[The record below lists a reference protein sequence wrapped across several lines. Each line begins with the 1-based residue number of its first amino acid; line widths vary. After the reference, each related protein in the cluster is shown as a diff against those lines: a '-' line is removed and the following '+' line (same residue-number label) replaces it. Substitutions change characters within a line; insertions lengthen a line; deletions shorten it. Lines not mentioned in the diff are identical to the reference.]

1 MLKFIKTFAKN
12 LRSPTIARPWFA
24 TFVGLVAGVAILAF
38 FVTNRK
44 TPQRSESAH
53 APVAVKVIEAAAL
66 PFSIEARGHGVVQPA
81 ESWKAVAN
89 VAGRVV
95 ERHAKL
101 EGGSI
106 LRQGERLLRI
116 DPSRYELAVAEARS
130 ELTMLAA
137 EGPQLDTEESNAK
150 RLLEL
155 ERESLAVAERE
166 LLRIEGLAESGSV
179 SSARLDEERRA
190 ILKQR
195 QSVAS
200 LENTLALLP
209 ARRELLEA
217 QHQRAETRLAQAKRD
232 LEDTRFVAPYDLRL
246 AKVSVDLHQFVNVG
260 QPIFEAD
267 NLNAAEIEAHI
278 PVSMMRRL
286 AAVIASDE
294 PSPGILDLGG
304 RLDLS
309 SLQAEVEMLA
319 APGAIWEGRV
329 TRIASGLDP
338 VTRTVRVV
346 VEVTQPYRDARPP
359 ERPPL
364 QRDVYTRVRLS
375 LPSPENL
382 IAVPVSAL
390 HEGELYLVDAK
401 DCLVRRA
408 VEVAFEQGDL
418 AVIAEGLS
426 PGERVVLDDLPTAL
440 PGMPLA
446 PQRDESLEDDI
457 ASQANGE
464 PL

>member
-1 MLKFIKTFAKN
+1 MNQIFEHFLGRLGRGT
-12 LRSPTIARPWFA
+12 SARRWLTVLFG
-24 TFVGLVAGVAILAF
+24 FVLGGALLAF
-38 FVTNRK
+38 FVANRK
-44 TPQRSESAH
+44 TPQRSESA
-53 APVAVKVIEAAAL
+53 PEPTVVKVIEAAAL
-66 PFSIEARGHGVVQPA
+66 PFSLEARGHGVAQPA
-81 ESWKAVAN
+81 ETWQAVAN

-106 LRQGERLLRI
+106 LRQGEQLLQI

-130 ELTMLAA
+130 ELAMLAA

-166 LLRIEGLAESGSV
+166 LSRIKRLAESDAVPRS
-179 SSARLDEERRA
+179 RLDEERRA

-195 QSVAS
+195 QSAAS

-217 QHQRAETRLAQAKRD
+217 QHQRAEIRLAQAQRD

-260 QPIFEAD
+260 QSLYEAD
-267 NLNAAEIEAHI
+267 NLDAAEIEAHI

-286 AAVIASDE
+286 AAVLAPDE
-294 PSPGILDLGG
+294 PSPGVLDLGG

-309 SLQAEVEMLA
+309 SLQAEVEMVA
-319 APGAIWEGRV
+319 APGAVWEGRV

-346 VEVTQPYRDARPP
+346 VEVAQPYRDAHPP

-364 QRDVYTRVRLS
+364 QRDVYTRIRLS
-375 LPSPENL
+375 LPSPGNRL
-382 IAVPVSAL
+382 AVPVSAL
-390 HEGELYLVDAK
+390 HDGELYLVDAE
-401 DCLVRRA
+401 DRLVRRA

-446 PQRDESLEDDI
+446 PQHDESLEDDI